1 MAETII
7 RQAVAADALQIADLH
22 ATSWRSAYRGILS
35 DAFLDGPVIAER
47 RELWQA
53 RFAGGSDSVV
63 FIAQRDGL
71 ALGFICFEPDRDPVW
86 GGLIDNFHVLPEAK
100 GQGIGRKLFDRVCA
114 FARDAQPAKG
124 IHLFVL
130 ARNVAAQKA
139 YDGLG
144 GRVVETL
151 TKLEPDGQEHALL
164 RYAWDAAQVARIG
177 AGE

>member
-1 MAETII
+1 MAETTI
-7 RQAVAADALQIADLH
+7 RQAVAGDALAIADLH
-22 ATSWRSAYRGILS
+22 ATSWRSAYRGMMS

-53 RFAGGSDSVV
+53 RFAGGSDSTV
-63 FIAQRDGL
+63 FVAERDGV
-71 ALGFICFEPDRDPVW
+71 ALGFICFAPDCDPVW

-100 GQGIGRKLFDRVCA
+100 GQRIGRKLFDRACA
-114 FARDAQPAKG
+114 YARDTQPGKG

-130 ARNVAAQKA
+130 AQNVAAQKA

-144 GRVVETL
+144 GRVVEAL

-164 RYAWDAAQVARIG
+164 RYAWDVAQVAGVG

>member
-1 MAETII
+1 MTDIVI
-7 RQAVAADALQIADLH
+7 RQAAASDALAIADLH

-47 RELWQA
+47 RDLWQT
-53 RFAGGSDSVV
+53 RFAVASDSTV
-63 FIAQRDGL
+63 FLAERAGV
-71 ALGFICFEPDRDPVW
+71 ALGFICFEPDKDQVW

-100 GQGIGRKLFDRVCA
+100 GQGIGRKLFYRVCQ
-114 FARDAQPAKG
+114 FAREAQPGKG

-130 ARNVAAQKA
+130 AQNVAAQKA

-144 GRVVETL
+144 GRVVEAL

-164 RYAWDAAQVARIG
+164 RYAWNADQVAG
-177 AGE
+177 QKSGE